1 MDTTTRQQPAS
12 LKELI
17 DGQGRKY
24 GWVAEQVGLRL
35 DFFSRVVLNRGRA
48 TEQERAKL
56 AEVLGL
62 TIEEIAAALAE
73 TARRAE
79 GGAA

>member
-1 MDTTTRQQPAS
+1 MDTAAKAPS
-12 LKELI
+12 FKEVL
-17 DGQGRKY
+17 DRQGRRIE
-24 GWVAEQVGLRL
+24 WVAEQLGL
-35 DFFSRVVLNRGRA
+35 SRYYFTYHILNRGRA

-62 TIEEIAAALAE
+62 TLDEIAAALAE

>member
-1 MDTTTRQQPAS
+1 MSTTAKGES
-12 LKELI
+12 LKQLL
-17 DGQGRKY
+17 DRQGRKI
-24 GWVAEQVGLRL
+24 GWVAEQLGMSAYA
-35 DFFSRVVLNRGRA
+35 FTYHILNRGRA

-62 TIEEIAAALAE
+62 SLDEIAAALAE

-79 GGAA
+79 GSNA

>member
-1 MDTTTRQQPAS
+1 MGSTTQQRPS
-12 LKELI
+12 LKEVI
-17 DGQGRKY
+17 DSQGRKI
-24 GWVAEQVGLRL
+24 GWVAEQLSMRPQVFARTI
-35 DFFSRVVLNRGRA
+35 LNRGRA

-62 TIEEIAAALAE
+62 TLEEIAAALAE

>member
-1 MDTTTRQQPAS
+1 MEPATHQPS
-12 LKELI
+12 LKDLI
-17 DGQGRKY
+17 DRQGRRH
-24 GWVAEQVGLRL
+24 GWVAEHLGLRP
-35 DFFSRVVLNRGRA
+35 DIFSRVVLNRGRA

-62 TIEEIAAALAE
+62 TLEEIAAALAE